1 VLLKSTSR
9 PTRKDRVVAQYDSA
23 LAANEFA
30 DAYHLDR
37 PEGRFF
43 RARLRLVQDILTR
56 CPGGDLLDA
65 GCGPGMI
72 THALLESRP
81 HDFRITVLD
90 QSPAMVEY
98 CAASARSVG
107 AVSPAVGRL
116 EALPYADAT
125 FDITLAMGVLEYTD
139 ARAAI
144 DELCRVTRPGG
155 LVVVTMLNPLSPYRF
170 VEWFFYWPLVRL
182 VEVTERIFSIPAERR
197 HKARITGIHALPAS
211 RLRRLMAAAGLQP
224 VDLIYYDVTMLLPPL
239 DRIPSLARK
248 AERASR
254 PHSRSTGWRRWM
266 GTGYLLTA
274 RRSTYR

>member
-1 VLLKSTSR
+1 VPLKSTSR
-9 PTRKDRVVAQYDSA
+9 STRQDRVVAQYDSA

-43 RARLRLVQDILTR
+43 RARLRLVQDILAP

-72 THALLESRP
+72 TRSLLESRP
-81 HDFRITVLD
+81 LDFRITVID

-98 CAASARSVG
+98 CTASARSLG

-116 EALPYADAT
+116 EALPYADAM

-144 DELCRVTRPGG
+144 GELHRVTRPGG
-155 LVVVTMLNPLSPYRF
+155 LVVVTMLNPLSLYRI
-170 VEWFFYWPLVRL
+170 VEWFVYWPLVRL
-182 VEVTERIFSIPAERR
+182 VEVAEKLFSIPADRR
-197 HKARITGIHALPAS
+197 HKARFTGIHALPS
-211 RLRRLMAAAGLQP
+211 GKLRRIMTAAGLQP
-224 VDLIYYDVTMLLPPL
+224 VDLIYYNITMLIPPL
-239 DRIPSLARK
+239 DRLPLLRRK
-248 AERASR
+248 PEQVS
-254 PHSRSTGWRRWM
+254 STYSTSTGWRRWM

-274 RRSTYR
+274 RRPPHR